1 MKIQLIVGSTRPG
14 RVGPQIA
21 KWIIDNLPIQPGI
34 DYETIDIKDWD
45 LPMFDESIHPSMN
58 QYQNEHTKAW
68 SRKISE
74 GDGYIFLTPEYNA
87 GYPASLKN
95 AIDYLYHEW
104 RGKPLMII
112 SYGIGG
118 GTSASAQLKQVAERL
133 KMRLTETSPSLIVNN
148 DISDDKGQ
156 VKDIN
161 NTFKSYQENLRQASE
176 QLFKLIEAKVS
187 A

>member
-1 MKIQLIVGSTRPG
+1 
-14 RVGPQIA
+14 
-21 KWIIDNLPIQPGI
+21 
-34 DYETIDIKDWD
+34 
-45 LPMFDESIHPSMN
+45 
-58 QYQNEHTKAW
+58 
-68 SRKISE
+68 
-74 GDGYIFLTPEYNA
+74 
-87 GYPASLKN
+87 
-95 AIDYLYHEW
+95 
-104 RGKPLMII
+104 LMII